1 MATKLIS
8 KKVKAMNRHWK
19 NFQDKDYLGS
29 HNLEQGEEM
38 LLTIAKFEG
47 EEKVKTADG
56 EKTSMV
62 LYFQEDKAKMIL
74 NITNATTLASLYGS
88 HPEDWIGKQIQVY
101 AASVKAFGKVQDALR
116 IRDFIPKHQIENMS
130 ACIAKLMTATTLPE
144 LKTQWESL
152 KASERTAIGQE
163 RLNEIKALLA

>member
-1 MATKLIS
+1 
-8 KKVKAMNRHWK
+8 MNRHWK

-74 NITNATTLASLYGS
+74 NVTNGTTLASLYGN

-116 IRDFIPKHQIENMS
+116 IRDYKPKHQIENMS

-144 LKTQWESL
+144 LKTLWESL